1 MFKKCSWKRVLVAN
15 GLILL
20 LLMGI
25 IAFIV
30 IMSYLYGEKINSN
43 ELFCGL
49 VGTFI
54 GIFFA
59 LMFDR
64 IIENFK
70 SINTL
75 KNWLILLKKELT
87 PILKIQS
94 NSNVQFSCLS
104 NLVNSSDFTLF
115 IKDEELLSSLYNLNN
130 NLKKFENGQ
139 HDGDLIETIKNDIN
153 NVLKFIN

>member
-25 IAFIV
+25 IAV

-75 KNWLILLKKELT
+75 KNWLILLKK
-87 PILKIQS
+87 
-94 NSNVQFSCLS
+94 
-104 NLVNSSDFTLF
+104 
-115 IKDEELLSSLYNLNN
+115 
-130 NLKKFENGQ
+130 
-139 HDGDLIETIKNDIN
+139 
-153 NVLKFIN
+153 VLDSFC